1 MKSKKKIKKK
11 NKKKHFSPFLENYN
25 NFLNMKKCIF
35 FSLNLDLKNDI
46 EIKHKLIELTKG
58 NFRDDLCK
66 LKYEEILP
74 QTQIF

>member
-1 MKSKKKIKKK
+1 MYIFLSKSR
-11 NKKKHFSPFLENYN
+11 F
-25 NFLNMKKCIF
+25 
-35 FSLNLDLKNDI
+35 KNDI
-46 EIKHKLIELTKG
+46 EIKLIELTKG

>member
-1 MKSKKKIKKK
+1 MYIFLSKPR
-11 NKKKHFSPFLENYN
+11 F
-25 NFLNMKKCIF
+25 
-35 FSLNLDLKNDI
+35 KNDI
-46 EIKHKLIELTKG
+46 EIKQKLIELTKG